1 MIINICGSLIG
12 SKLGSINTKTSERM
26 WETQQRLGIWNQNS
40 TTVFYRNLCSY
51 LSISIFNF
59 NHSKIFYFLKLFA
72 ANLTFKILYRS
83 CKTNFA
89 RSNPEWISFVLF
101 FFSSWESLIKAIVI
115 TWISF
120 NELNLNFCLLRSFK
134 KKSTRKIKFIFIA
147 SKDSGKMSETF
158 IWERSFI

>member
-1 MIINICGSLIG
+1 MEVWSVPNLVPLAQ
-12 SKLGSINTKTSERM
+12 KLVKGCERHNKGAVYT
-26 WETQQRLGIWNQNS
+26 WLGIWNQNS